1 MLKAKIATTL
11 GLNESN
17 PSHLDHVLEGKHF
30 LAAEDNFLNASIL
43 TDLLELEGAT
53 VEIVE
58 NGQLVVERF
67 NRCEPGEFDAILMDV
82 QMPVMNG
89 HEAARAIRSL
99 EREDART
106 IPIFAMTADAFTEDE
121 QAALA
126 AGMNAHLAKPL
137 EMEDLKKAVNQFI
150 EKHE

>member
-1 MLKAKIATTL
+1 
-11 GLNESN
+11 
-17 PSHLDHVLEGKHF
+17 
-30 LAAEDNFLNASIL
+30 
-43 TDLLELEGAT
+43 
-53 VEIVE
+53 
-58 NGQLVVERF
+58 
-67 NRCEPGEFDAILMDV
+67 
-82 QMPVMNG
+82 MPVMNG

-137 EMEDLKKAVNQFI
+137 EMQDLKKAVNQFI

>member
-1 MLKAKIATTL
+1 
-11 GLNESN
+11 
-17 PSHLDHVLEGKHF
+17 
-30 LAAEDNFLNASIL
+30 
-43 TDLLELEGAT
+43 
-53 VEIVE
+53 
-58 NGQLVVERF
+58 
-67 NRCEPGEFDAILMDV
+67 
-82 QMPVMNG
+82 MPVMNG

-137 EMEDLKKAVNQFI
+137 EMEDLKKAVDQFI

>member
-1 MLKAKIATTL
+1 
-11 GLNESN
+11 
-17 PSHLDHVLEGKHF
+17 
-30 LAAEDNFLNASIL
+30 
-43 TDLLELEGAT
+43 
-53 VEIVE
+53 
-58 NGQLVVERF
+58 
-67 NRCEPGEFDAILMDV
+67 MDV

-126 AGMNAHLAKPL
+126 AGMNVHLAKPL
-137 EMEDLKKAVNQFI
+137 EMQDLKKAVDQFI